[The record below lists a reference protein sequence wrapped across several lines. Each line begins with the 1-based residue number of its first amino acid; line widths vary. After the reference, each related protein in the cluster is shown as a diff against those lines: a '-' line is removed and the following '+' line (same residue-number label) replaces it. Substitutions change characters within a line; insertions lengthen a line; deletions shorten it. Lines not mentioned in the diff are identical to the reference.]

1 MFYAVYGKAGA
12 GKTEYIFRRAEEN
25 IKNKIRTFILVP
37 EQFSMQTERGVISR
51 LGTGAQTY
59 VEVLTFSRLCNM
71 VMSIAGPMRMKYID
85 GAGKYIVAQR
95 TMQRLEKKLSVFASN
110 VHQRGF
116 AKIAVNAISEF
127 KRYGVTP
134 EALRAAAES
143 DSAAEMGFADKLR
156 ELALIF
162 EEYSLA
168 INEKSADA
176 EDNLVLILERIQKCD
191 FLRGNLYISGFKSF
205 TPLELRAVGALMN
218 MCEVCVSLT
227 TDDLHSTEPHF
238 STASGTYRRLCEV
251 AHTEGAEI
259 GEPVFMNAEDK
270 FENSPALRHLRDE
283 FFRVPP
289 REYRGEADGGI
300 LLYTPQDY
308 YDEVRTA
315 AKLILKLCREEGYRF
330 GDIMLLTRSA
340 ENYDRIIPSVFG
352 QHGINVFLDSKRGIL
367 QNPLMRNINAVLD
380 ILIYGFSY
388 ERVMTALRSGF
399 YDVTPDEADIF
410 ENYILIA
417 DPSHAMWSKAG
428 EWEYNP
434 NEKIYDMEL
443 INRVAAAVAKP
454 VAELRGAFSGRK
466 TCAKICGALFDW
478 LEKSRA
484 CEIMA
489 DRIKRFADSGRHD
502 AAAEYRQVWNSTI
515 TLISQLSDIMGDD
528 YITFEGFAEL
538 LGAAAKECRVGIVP
552 PSLDSVTVGEIDRF
566 RRNNAK
572 AVIVLGVTD
581 GVFPKKYIG
590 EGLISDSERE
600 VLSPL
605 GVELAPTANMRRA
618 EEQSLIYSVLTAS
631 CEKLILS
638 APVSDGKGNYLRPS
652 PVFETVKKIFKIE
665 PCPLSE
671 EDGFEGGEAVLDLLA
686 ARAAA
691 GVSDDEPVTRAAL
704 EYFSENERFKNK
716 FDEIENMLERVGR
729 RELLSEDEVRLLY
742 GETARLS
749 VSKLEKYNSCAFAY
763 FLQYGLIVRERDRA
777 GFEPS
782 NMGTVIHAA
791 LEGYLRGLK
800 ESGADYGEISRDEC
814 FGAVAEL
821 VEKAASGDEF
831 CETSSYYRYLV
842 MRMKRIAGATA
853 WEIVRFYSRSAF
865 RPLGFEMSI
874 GEGGDLPPRVI
885 ETDNGRAV
893 LEGFIDRADA
903 AEIDGERY
911 MAVTDYKLSGK
922 SLDLEL
928 AARGLRFQPLIYTDI
943 LREQGYSPAAMLYM
957 ATSDPITKFASEPTD
972 EELELAVRENMRA
985 QGWVLSDEAVRGA
998 LDANLLEKRGE
1009 AFIKQQRT
1017 LSREEFDETLTCA
1030 AKQSEETAENILSG
1044 KIEPNP
1050 VIIGEHDSCKY
1061 CKFSAICGIND
1072 KKVDFKR

>member
-12 GKTEYIFRRAEEN
+12 GKTDYIFRKCEEN

-51 LGTGAQTY
+51 LGESAQTL

-71 VMSIAGPMRMKYID
+71 VMGFAGPMRMKYID

-116 AKIAVNAISEF
+116 AKIAVNTISEF

-134 EALRAAAES
+134 DALKAAAES
-143 DSAAEMGFADKLR
+143 KSAAEMGFADKLR
-156 ELALIF
+156 ELSLIF
-162 EEYSLA
+162 EEYNSA
-168 INEKSADA
+168 INEKSADT
-176 EDNLVLILERIQKCD
+176 EDNLALILARIQKCD
-191 FLRGNLYISGFKSF
+191 FLTGELYISGFKSF
-205 TPLELRAVGALMN
+205 TPLELQAVGALMN
-218 MCEVCVSLT
+218 MCGVCVSLV
-227 TDDLHSTEPHF
+227 TDDLQSTEPHF
-238 STASGTYRRLCEV
+238 QAASGTYRRLCEI
-251 AHTEGAEI
+251 ARGEGVEV
-259 GEPVFMNAEDK
+259 GEPVFLNAESK
-270 FENSPALRHLRDE
+270 FENAPALRFLRDE
-283 FFRVPP
+283 FFRVPM
-289 REYRGEADGGI
+289 REYRGETGGAV
-300 LLYTPQDY
+300 LLYTPRDY
-308 YDEVRTA
+308 YDEVHTA
-315 AKLILKLCREEGYRF
+315 AKLILKLCREDGYRF
-330 GDIMLLTRSA
+330 GDIMVLTRSV

-352 QHGINVFLDSKRGIL
+352 RHGINVFLDAKRGIL
-367 QNPLMRNINAVLD
+367 QNPLMRNINAMLE

-399 YDVTPDEADIF
+399 YEVSPDEADIF
-410 ENYILIA
+410 ENYILAA
-417 DPSHAMWSKAG
+417 DPSHAMWSRAG

-443 INRVAAAVAKP
+443 INRVAFTVYKP
-454 VAELRGAFSGRK
+454 IAELRGAFSGRK
-466 TCAKICGALFDW
+466 TCAQICDALLER
-478 LEKSRA
+478 LEKDRA
-484 CEIMA
+484 YEILT
-489 DRIKRFADSGRHD
+489 DKIQRFADSGRHEL
-502 AAAEYRQVWNSTI
+502 AAEYRQVWNSTI
-515 TLISQLSDIMGDD
+515 TLISQISDIMGDD
-528 YITFEGFAEL
+528 FITFEGFAEL
-538 LGAAAKECRVGIVP
+538 LGAAAKECRVGLVP
-552 PSLDSVTVGEIDRF
+552 SSLDSVTVGEIDRF
-566 RRNNAK
+566 RRSDAK

-581 GVFPKKYIG
+581 GVFPRKYIG
-590 EGLISDSERE
+590 EGLISDAERE
-600 VLSPL
+600 ALSPL
-605 GVELAPTANMRRA
+605 GVELAPTANMRHA
-618 EEQSLIYSVLTAS
+618 EEQALIYSVLTSS
-631 CEKLILS
+631 CEKLILF
-638 APVSDGKGNYLRPS
+638 APISDGRGKYLRPS
-652 PVFETVKKIFKIE
+652 PVFENVKNMFKAE
-665 PCPLSE
+665 TGMLSKE
-671 EDGFEGGEAVLDLLA
+671 EEFEGGEAVLDFLA

-691 GVSDDEPVTRAAL
+691 GASDDEPITRAAL
-704 EYFSENERFKNK
+704 DYFSENERFKNK
-716 FDEIENMLERVGR
+716 FEEIENMLERVGR
-729 RELLSEDEVRLLY
+729 RELLSEAEVELLY

-853 WEIVRFYSRSAF
+853 WEIVRFYSRSEF

-885 ETDNGRAV
+885 ETENGRAI

-928 AARGLRFQPLIYTDI
+928 AARGLRFQPLVYTDI
-943 LREQGYSPAAMLYM
+943 LREQGFSPAAMLYM
-957 ATSDPITKFASEPTD
+957 ATSDPITRFESEPTE

-985 QGWVLSDEAVRGA
+985 QGWVLGDEEVRGA
-998 LDANLLEKRGE
+998 LDANLLEKRGA
-1009 AFIKQQRT
+1009 AFIKQQRS
-1017 LSREEFDETLTCA
+1017 LSRYEFDEVLNCA
-1030 AKQSEETAENILSG
+1030 AHKAEETAEKILSG
-1044 KIEPNP
+1044 EVEPNP
-1050 VIIGEHDSCKY
+1050 IVIGEHDSCKY
-1061 CKFSAICGIND
+1061 CKFSAVCGIKD